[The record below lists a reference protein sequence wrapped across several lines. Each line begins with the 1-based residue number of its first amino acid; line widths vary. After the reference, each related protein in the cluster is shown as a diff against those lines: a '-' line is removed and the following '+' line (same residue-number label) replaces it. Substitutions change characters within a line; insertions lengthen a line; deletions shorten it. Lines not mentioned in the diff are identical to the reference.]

1 MTRLNN
7 DLTLLTTKLA
17 EIRGAPVV
25 TPQAPT
31 KQAVSVVSSSFVSG
45 IRKATEMGGAY
56 GGGGDAGD
64 RLQLMERVLERISEF
79 DREVLKKTAPPTGE
93 VERRASVRADLMT
106 LPTHLHVTDRLLDL
120 FAQAQRTTVVRQTTT
135 TTTVVAEGAK
145 SPPGKKDAANDQAL
159 AESQRQVT
167 RLEGKVAS
175 LMKQISDSE
184 EKNLA
189 AQTAA
194 KNSKIEVA
202 DLQKTLSQA
211 LATVEALRKE
221 AAAATTA
228 AQAAASAAYASP
240 VKSNSMALEDRNRQ
254 LEERLEVEV
263 GTNQRMV
270 AAVLGAAESFAEDG
284 VVADAGAAAL
294 SDEGRRALEALASAS
309 RKVADQRTTSFTT
322 IQREWEDAQARLER
336 MQKEHGYLLAAHEE
350 TKMEVTSLR
359 AQLQKAQ
366 SQQAEAST
374 TAAKAQAD
382 VDQLVA
388 LRADLAKARA
398 LLADTQQAAA
408 MLQEA
413 AAKLARKDQEI
424 DNLRFDMSQLAEE
437 LESYKKLAETLK
449 AKMRDMGGKDTSFF
463 DSFEE
468 VMKDEMMAMK
478 WAFEAK
484 LRVAKEK
491 ADAMSLKH
499 QQEINKLREA
509 SSGFHYSGKG
519 IAHSGSTTSL
529 PR

>member
-1 MTRLNN
+1 MV
-7 DLTLLTTKLA
+7 TT
-17 EIRGAPVV
+17 
-25 TPQAPT
+25 QAPT

-45 IRKATEMGGAY
+45 IRKATEMGAY
-56 GGGGDAGD
+56 GGGGDASD
-64 RLQLMERVLERISEF
+64 RLQLMERVLERIAEF

-93 VERRASVRADLMT
+93 VVERRASVRADLIT

-135 TTTVVAEGAK
+135 TGAEGTK
-145 SPPGKKDAANDQAL
+145 SPAGKKDAASDQAL

-175 LMKQISDSE
+175 LMKQMSDSE
-184 EKNLA
+184 EKSLA

-194 KNSKIEVA
+194 KNSKGEVA

-228 AQAAASAAYASP
+228 AQAAASVAYASP
-240 VKSNSMALEDRNRQ
+240 VNSDSMALEERNRQ

-263 GTNQRMV
+263 GANQRMV
-270 AAVLGAAESFAEDG
+270 AAVLGAAESFAKDG
-284 VVADAGAAAL
+284 VIADAGAAAL
-294 SDEGRRALEALASAS
+294 SDEGRRALESLASAS
-309 RKVADQRTTSFTT
+309 RKVADQRSTSFTT

-350 TKMEVTSLR
+350 TKIEVASLR
-359 AQLQKAQ
+359 AQLHNAQ

-374 TAAKAQAD
+374 NAARAQAD

-398 LLADTQQAAA
+398 LLAETQQAAA
-408 MLQEA
+408 MLQDA
-413 AAKLARKDQEI
+413 AAKLAKKDQEI
-424 DNLRFDMSQLAEE
+424 DNFKFDLSQIAEE
-437 LESYKKLAETLK
+437 LASYKKLAETLK
-449 AKMRDMGGKDTSFF
+449 AKMRDMGGKDASFV

-491 ADAMSLKH
+491 VGYLKPVC
-499 QQEINKLREA
+499 R
-509 SSGFHYSGKG
+509 
-519 IAHSGSTTSL
+519 
-529 PR
+529 